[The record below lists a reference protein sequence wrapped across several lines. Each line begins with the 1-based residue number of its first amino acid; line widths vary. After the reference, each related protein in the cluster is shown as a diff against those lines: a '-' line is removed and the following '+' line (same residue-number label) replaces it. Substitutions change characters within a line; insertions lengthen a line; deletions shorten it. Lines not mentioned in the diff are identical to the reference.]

1 MTAVEPESQPRLE
14 IDEIRVSQNS
24 GVAGVLDGRGPR
36 KDETFSMLS
45 NMPRPVL
52 CCEP

>member
-1 MTAVEPESQPRLE
+1 VP
-14 IDEIRVSQNS
+14 QNS
-24 GVAGVLDGRGPR
+24 VSEAGVLDGRGPW
-36 KDETFSMLS
+36 KDKTFSMLT

>member
-1 MTAVEPESQPRLE
+1 
-14 IDEIRVSQNS
+14 VSQNS
-24 GVAGVLDGRGPR
+24 VSEAGVLDGRGPR